1 MRRLAL
7 IIALCVALAPGF
19 ADAADSPFRKA
30 SKA

>member
-1 MRRLAL
+1 MRRVAL
-7 IIALCVALAPGF
+7 IIALCVALATGF